1 MNKNNN
7 TEIIVKKVNEYQMA
21 INCLSEWMIQWAMI
35 ETTVGIQAAL
45 WISHSPR

>member
-45 WISHSPR
+45 WISYSPR